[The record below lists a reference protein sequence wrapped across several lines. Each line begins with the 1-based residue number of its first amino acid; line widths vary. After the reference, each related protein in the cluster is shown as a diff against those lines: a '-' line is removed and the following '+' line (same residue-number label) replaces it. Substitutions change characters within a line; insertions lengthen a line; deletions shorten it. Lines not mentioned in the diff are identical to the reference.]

1 MEMKEKELIKK
12 AQQGDQQALA
22 SIVTQYER
30 LVFNLGLKLL
40 GNEEEAECVLQET
53 FLKVLQSIK
62 KFKAQSSLST
72 WIYRIATNQA
82 LMRLRNRKR
91 QFVSLDNDDNDSQSQ
106 KDYSKLSQSLDAS
119 PLDNLMN
126 EELKEKMAEGIELLP
141 PKYKSVFVLKDIE
154 DLSLKEIGEM
164 LDMSLPAVKSN
175 LHRARL
181 FLREQLAELF
191 DERA

>member
-1 MEMKEKELIKK
+1 MEIKEQELIQK
-12 AQQGDQQALA
+12 AQQGDQAALA
-22 SIVTQYER
+22 AIVTQYER
-30 LVFNLGLKLL
+30 LVYNLGLKLL

-82 LMRLRNRKR
+82 LMRLRSRKR
-91 QFVSLDNDDNDSQSQ
+91 QYISFDGNDYEDQ
-106 KDYSKLSQSLDAS
+106 KDYLKLSHSLDAS
-119 PLDNLMN
+119 PLDDLMN
-126 EELKEKMAEGIELLP
+126 AELKAKMTEAIELLP

-154 DLSLKEIGEM
+154 ELSLKEIAEM

-191 DERA
+191 DENA